1 LPAPE
6 RDMNDPILIHIGY
19 HKTATSWLE
28 HLIFDNPETGFR
40 WFHKKS
46 RAAPVHRFIRDR
58 PFEFDADAVRA
69 EFDTLIGEARAEGL
83 TPVLSF
89 GRLSGHAFSG
99 GFDSKMIADRLKS
112 VFPEARVLIV
122 IREQR
127 SVIVST
133 YKQYVKTGGLC
144 NLEHFLEPAK
154 DDWRI
159 PEFDYR
165 YYEYHHLIGYY
176 QRLYGRENVLVLPYE
191 ELVRNAR
198 GFVARIAG
206 FAGHPLAEDVL
217 DRLPYDQRS
226 TVAKPALMLGISRP
240 FNRLGQPTD
249 LNPQPLPGP
258 AKLAELPKTMR
269 RWEVWERP
277 LVLKLAAR
285 SEQRLRENV
294 AKAVGD
300 RYVESNRKTA
310 ELTGLDLASYGWMI

>member
-1 LPAPE
+1 
-6 RDMNDPILIHIGY
+6 
-19 HKTATSWLE
+19 
-28 HLIFDNPETGFR
+28 
-40 WFHKKS
+40 
-46 RAAPVHRFIRDR
+46 VHRFIRDR

-69 EFDTLIGEARAEGL
+69 EFETMIAEARAEGQ
-83 TPVLSF
+83 TPVVSF

-99 GFDSKMIADRLKS
+99 GFDSKMIADRLKT

-154 DDWRI
+154 ADWRI

-176 QRLYGRENVLVLPYE
+176 QRLYGAGNVLVLPYE

-198 GFVARIAG
+198 GFVARIAE
-206 FAGHPLAEDVL
+206 FAGHPLSDDVL
-217 DRLPYDQRS
+217 DRLPYDERS
-226 TVAKPALMLGISRP
+226 TVAKPALMLQVSRP
-240 FNRLGQPTD
+240 FNRFGQPTD

-258 AKLAELPKTMR
+258 TKLMELPKEMR
-269 RWEVWERP
+269 RWELWDRP
-277 LVLKLAAR
+277 SLQKLAER
-285 SEQRLRENV
+285 SERRLRDQV

-300 RYVESNRKTA
+300 RYVASNRRTE
-310 ELTGLDLASYGWMI
+310 ELTGLDLGSYGWMT